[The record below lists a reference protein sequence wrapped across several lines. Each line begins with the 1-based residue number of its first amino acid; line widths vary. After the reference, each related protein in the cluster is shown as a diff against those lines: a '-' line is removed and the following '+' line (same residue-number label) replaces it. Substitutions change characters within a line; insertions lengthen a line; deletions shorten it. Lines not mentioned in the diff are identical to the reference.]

1 MVRIEFTSQLTQH
14 VKCEPLSVSAN
25 TLREVLEQAFEAN
38 EGLRGYIVDDQ
49 GAIRKHVAVFVNNQ
63 LVRDRVNIDFQLE
76 SDAEVYVMQALSG
89 G

>member
-1 MVRIEFTSQLTQH
+1 MPKIEFTPQLTRH
-14 VKCEPLSVSAN
+14 VECPPLVVQAT
-25 TLREVLEQAFEAN
+25 TLREALDCAFEAN

-63 LVRDRVNIDFQLE
+63 LVRDRQNIDFKLDK
-76 SDAEVYVMQALSG
+76 DAEIYVMQALSG